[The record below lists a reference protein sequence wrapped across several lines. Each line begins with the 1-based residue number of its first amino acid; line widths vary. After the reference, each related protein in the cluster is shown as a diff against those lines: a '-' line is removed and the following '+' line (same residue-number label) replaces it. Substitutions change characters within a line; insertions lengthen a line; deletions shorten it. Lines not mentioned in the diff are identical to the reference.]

1 MTQMA
6 SDISDKIGQRSRA
19 RPKFV
24 IQNDENVENGIAVEI
39 AIAADVETNEASAR
53 KLIANGPLDDVLD
66 LFLDLC
72 HGFAYSDYMKLYQT
86 MAEM

>member
-19 RPKFV
+19 RPKLV
-24 IQNDENVENGIAVEI
+24 IQNNENVENGIAVEI
-39 AIAADVETNEASAR
+39 LIAAHVETYEASAR
-53 KLIANGPLDDVLD
+53 KLIANGPLNDVLD

-72 HGFAYSDYMKLYQT
+72 HGFAYLDYTKL
-86 MAEM
+86 